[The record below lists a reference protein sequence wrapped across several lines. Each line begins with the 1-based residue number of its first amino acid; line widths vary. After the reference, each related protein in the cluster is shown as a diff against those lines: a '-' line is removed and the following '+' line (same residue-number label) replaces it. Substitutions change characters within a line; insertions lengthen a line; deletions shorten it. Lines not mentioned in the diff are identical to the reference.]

1 MVARATLLTMSVYL
15 GSIIVN
21 TLLTFK
27 LMRCEVNY
35 MGEERMIAPNK
46 RRSFFSLAA
55 SSILEKTLIA
65 NNPWA
70 AFRNLII
77 GPVSEEV
84 MK

>member
-1 MVARATLLTMSVYL
+1 
-15 GSIIVN
+15 
-21 TLLTFK
+21 
-27 LMRCEVNY
+27 
-35 MGEERMIAPNK
+35 MGEERIIAPNK

-55 SSILEKTLIA
+55 SSILEKTLFA

-70 AFRNLII
+70 AFRNLIV